1 MITEEQFRDK
11 VEKLKELARQSQT
24 DEDAR
29 AVISRIA
36 QITRM
41 YRIQSGVGLPSTPL
55 LQAQEIDPTYVSRP
69 HLEYLSERIV
79 QAVKD
84 VERGQSRMLAISMPP
99 RSGKSLFVSRHTPLW
114 LLRRHPEWNIMS
126 VSYSDDLT
134 IGWARELRKTIE
146 SHPELGIALA
156 DDGGAGGRWSTVE
169 GGGLLATSTRGDLI
183 GRGARVMIIDDPVKD
198 FVDAHQ
204 LARRERLWNWWLQVA
219 YPRLEKPFLVM
230 VVMTRWH
237 EDDMVGRIFSPDHEG
252 NPKNWERI
260 ALPAIAEEGDVLGR
274 EPGQPLYSPL
284 VDYQNDKEALEHWDD
299 LKEAVGSY
307 TFASQYQQRPAP
319 AKGAIFDSSWW
330 RFWTK
335 DPSKATEDGRIV
347 YLDPDV
353 ISKKGNVRW
362 LDSWDATF
370 KGAETSDWVVGQRW
384 MKHQANRYLI
394 AQQRGKW
401 SFTETMA
408 RMKRWSSADSPYGRY
423 VHERLIEDKANGP
436 AIIDSLKDSI
446 SGIKPINPNTSKE
459 GRARAVTPAI
469 ESGNVYLPYPGDPGN
484 EWVNDLLSELRNF
497 PHDVHDDQVDGL
509 TQALLEFREKKSSSL
524 TVPEGLVQRNPL
536 QTYQNSRNSVPGRGG
551 SSPLTRGRSPLSGR
565 TIR

>member
-1 MITEEQFRDK
+1 MITEAQFKEK
-11 VEKLKELARQSQT
+11 VQRLRELARKAQS

-41 YRIQSGVGLPSTPL
+41 YRINSGIGLPTTPI
-55 LQAQEIDPTYVSRP
+55 LQAQEVDPGYVSRP
-69 HLEYLSERIV
+69 HLEYLSERIT
-79 QAVKD
+79 QAVRD
-84 VERGQSRMLAISMPP
+84 VEKGNSRMLAISMPP
-99 RSGKSLFVSRHTPLW
+99 RAGKSRFVSFYTPLW
-114 LLRRHPEWNIMS
+114 LLRRHPEWKIMS
-126 VSYSDDLT
+126 VSYADDLT
-134 IGWARELRKTIE
+134 TDWARELRRLIE
-146 SHPELGIALA
+146 GHPELGIALA
-156 DDGGAGGRWSTVE
+156 EDGGAGGRWSTVE
-169 GGGLLATSTRGDLI
+169 GGGMLATSTRGDLI
-183 GRGARVMIIDDPVKD
+183 GRGARVLIIDDPVKD

-237 EDDMVGRIFSPDHEG
+237 EDDMIGRIFSTDYEG
-252 NPKNWERI
+252 NPKLWERI
-260 ALPAIAEEGDVLGR
+260 SLPALAEEGDVLGR
-274 EPGQPLYSPL
+274 SEGQPLYSPL
-284 VDYQNDKEALEHWDD
+284 VEYSSEEEARNHWLD

-330 RFWTK
+330 RFWTS
-335 DPSKATEDGRIV
+335 DPGKATEDGRIV

-353 ISKKGNVRW
+353 ISRNSGVRW

-384 MKHQANRYLI
+384 VKHGANRYLI

-401 SFTETMA
+401 SFTETVA
-408 RMKRWSSADSPYGRY
+408 RMRRWAEASSPYGQY

-436 AIIDSLKDSI
+436 AIIDTLKDTI
-446 SGIKPINPNTSKE
+446 SGIKPISPRTSKE
-459 GRARAVTPAI
+459 GRARAVTPEI
-469 ESGNVYLPYPGDPGN
+469 ESGNVYLPYPGDSGN

-497 PHDVHDDQVDGL
+497 PHDVHDDQVDSL
-509 TQALLEFREKKSSSL
+509 TQALLELREAGSARL
-524 TVPEGLVQRNPL
+524 TVPGRSLTTSTL
-536 QTYQNSRNSVPGRGG
+536 STYKNSRGLSNRGTGRVP
-551 SSPLTRGRSPLSGR
+551 RGRSPLSGR